1 MDHSKT
7 GALVMKMLRKLNE
20 KGKTLIIV
28 THDPGIAEQADRTV
42 TIRDGR
48 IVDS

>member
-1 MDHSKT
+1 
-7 GALVMKMLRKLNE
+7 MKMLKKLNE

-28 THDPGIAEQADRTV
+28 THDPDIAAQADRIV

-48 IVDS
+48 IVKS